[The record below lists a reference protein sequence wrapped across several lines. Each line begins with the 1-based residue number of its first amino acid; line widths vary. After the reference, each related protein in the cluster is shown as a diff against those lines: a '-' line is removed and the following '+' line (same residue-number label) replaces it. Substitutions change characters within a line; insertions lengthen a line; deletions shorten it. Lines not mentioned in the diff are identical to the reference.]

1 MFNFL
6 KHFVVKKAED
16 AQTGFLQ
23 MLVEFD
29 PETASEAEIA
39 ELDEA
44 LTKLTQQMIGAKKAW
59 EKEQREADDIQKT
72 YDLRVSAA
80 ERLQAKAE
88 AAGPEE
94 KAQIEAT
101 LAKLLEDLEKM
112 VPEVEREGT
121 EAAEA
126 KVYFDEL
133 ASAVKSAAERLKTAR
148 DRLSEAKRRMDVAKV
163 RMERAEEQEE
173 RAKVV
178 AGIKKQVSN
187 MGTAFDSMTKKAES
201 MEAQAE
207 VHKTKTTLLTPSKG
221 SEDPILA
228 QALKEAA
235 GETDKPS
242 QSLSERLAALKKK

>member
-16 AQTGFLQ
+16 AQTGFLK

-44 LTKLTQQMIGAKKAW
+44 LTKLTQQMVASKKAW
-59 EKEQREADDIQKT
+59 EKEQREAEEIQKN

-80 ERLQAKAE
+80 ERLQARAE

-94 KAQIEAT
+94 KPAIEAT
-101 LAKLLEDLEKM
+101 LGKLLEELEKM
-112 VPEVEREGT
+112 VPEVEREGA

-126 KVYFDEL
+126 KVYYDEL
-133 ASAVKSAAERLKTAR
+133 ASAVKTAAERLKTAR
-148 DRLSEAKRRMDVAKV
+148 DRLSDAKRRMDVAKV

-178 AGIKKQVSN
+178 AGIKKQVST
-187 MGTAFDSMTKKAES
+187 MGTAFDSMTKKAEE
-201 MEAQAE
+201 MEAKAE
-207 VHKTKTTLLTPSKG
+207 VHKEKAVLLTPPQNG
-221 SEDPILA
+221 GDPILA
-228 QALKEAA
+228 QVLKEAA
-235 GETDKPS
+235 GEVDKPS
-242 QSLSERLAALKKK
+242 QSLS